1 MGQLLIN
8 NVSILNNPADRFSIE
23 ILDGKINSVNSES
36 INSSRN
42 SRTINFE
49 DALAFPGLI
58 NAHDH
63 LEFNI
68 FPRLR
73 SKIYRDYLEWGNDI
87 HSLYTS
93 EINAVLNIPIN
104 LRLKFGLIKNLL
116 NGITTVMH
124 HGKNSVKKS
133 DQIINVINNYNY
145 LHSVRLEKNWRIKLI
160 LNVKRLPFVI
170 HIGEGVGELV
180 ENESKELFRWN
191 LFKRKIIAVH
201 GISLNTKFVDKL
213 DALIW
218 CPDSNLFL
226 YNKTANVFELKNRL
240 PILFGSDSNM
250 TADSNFWNHIR
261 IARGLNLL
269 NDKELIDSLTSLAS
283 KVLNATGLGKIETG
297 YQADI
302 VVVKKKCEDNYD
314 TFFNTN
320 PQDILLIT
328 RFGKIILFDESL
340 KNECEYLNYYKF
352 KVNDSI
358 KFADEEIIVTLKQL
372 KKYKIQLPLGLST
385 IN

>member
-1 MGQLLIN
+1 MGQLVIN
-8 NVSILNNPADRFSIE
+8 NVSVLNNSAERFGIE
-23 ILDGKINSVNSES
+23 ILDGKINSVNTES
-36 INSSRN
+36 FSSTKN
-42 SRTINFE
+42 SRTIKFE

-87 HSLYTS
+87 HSQYTS
-93 EINAVLNIPIN
+93 KINTVLNIPFD

-133 DQIINVINNYNY
+133 DQIINVINNFNY
-145 LHSVRLEKNWRIKLI
+145 LHSVKLEKNWRIKLI
-160 LNVKRLPFVI
+160 LNLKRFPFVI
-170 HIGEGVGELV
+170 HLGEGIGKLV
-180 ENESKELFRWN
+180 ENESKVLFRWN
-191 LFKRKIIAVH
+191 LFNRKIIAVH
-201 GISLNTKFVDKL
+201 GISLNTNYVDKL

-226 YNKTANVFELKNRL
+226 YNKTANIFELKKRL
-240 PILFGSDSNM
+240 PVLFGSDSNM

-261 IARGLNLL
+261 LARELNLL
-269 NDKELIDSLTSLAS
+269 NDKELINSLTSLPG
-283 KVLNATGLGKIETG
+283 KVLNVKGLGKIKTG
-297 YQADI
+297 CQADI

-314 TFFNTN
+314 TFFSTN

-328 RFGKIILFDESL
+328 
-340 KNECEYLNYYKF
+340 
-352 KVNDSI
+352 
-358 KFADEEIIVTLKQL
+358 
-372 KKYKIQLPLGLST
+372 
-385 IN
+385 